1 MPSLSPIV
9 RAAPPIFKV
18 SSNIGKERGPQAQPG
33 HSILQPERSQGESS
47 GIVPNHQHRTEPS
60 ITRETGQLSSDHA
73 AAIGLPSFPHFRPVI
88 AYIPVHPDEISN
100 PERSP
105 PLPSYESSLSPGVP
119 IAQEA
124 APSRSGARTSSE
136 VRDGPKKL
144 PGKRH
149 SIIPSPLLNS
159 LASSFCHP

>member
-18 SSNIGKERGPQAQPG
+18 SSNIGKERGSQVQPG
-33 HSILQPERSQGESS
+33 YSISQPERSRGESS
-47 GIVPNHQHRTEPS
+47 GIVPNHQHRTDPL
-60 ITRETGQLSSDHA
+60 ITRETGQPSSEHA

-88 AYIPVHPDEISN
+88 AYIPVQPDEISN

-105 PLPSYESSLSPGVP
+105 PLPPYESSPSTGLP
-119 IAQEA
+119 IPRAA
-124 APSRSGARTSSE
+124 APSGTRTSTE

-149 SIIPSPLLNS
+149 SILCSSLLNS
-159 LASSFCHP
+159 LTSSFCHP